1 MRYSADVESN
11 FIDRPHQTIRHCML
25 QKSIGEKMNQTGIRM
40 TDVGKFT
47 IQYFKNNMK
56 KIHYL
61 DFGNDYKMPSCSCY
75 TWKKSAYPCKHFFA
89 VFQKFAAWNWDAL
102 SGLYKNSPY
111 LNLDDFDS
119 SIQTGDFLQNN
130 CAVIK
135 DYTMIARLFKQ
146 KLVRMKA
153 YRKHQAKRNT
163 KETWVNLAEAC

>member
-1 MRYSADVESN
+1 
-11 FIDRPHQTIRHCML
+11 
-25 QKSIGEKMNQTGIRM
+25 
-40 TDVGKFT
+40 
-47 IQYFKNNMK
+47 
-56 KIHYL
+56 
-61 DFGNDYKMPSCSCY
+61 MPSCSCY